1 MTELQTES
9 QPVVS
14 LPRSPTERWSI
25 LVACCLASSARFLQP
40 PLWIFRPPDVQPF
53 DAAWNDFRLISSVS
67 GILLIVF
74 LLVGGVLGDLY
85 GRRRF
90 WLIGLIGFAASN
102 LLLLISPSP
111 GWHLTLRFCSLVFG
125 SLFAPLILA
134 TLNITFTDRSRPIA
148 FASFT
153 VVNAIAIQV
162 AWLQGQFLIE
172 WWGWRA
178 AFILP
183 IALTFVAYRWA
194 VRYVPESRAGGQ
206 RQFDLWIFSGWT
218 LLILAVVY
226 GVLVIP
232 VASDFWWLVV
242 GAALLVGITGAALI
256 YWWDMRIT
264 KMLLRRR
271 SFRTRELA
279 ALIITGAV
287 INFMLIGFGMRTM
300 NLFQVVYSMSAVVA
314 VIALAPM
321 LVGLLAAVYLFL
333 RAMRQYQARAIVAGG
348 LVVMAVAM
356 SGAALLPVYAPYW
369 LFILPLFLF
378 GVGYLVASTIWTS
391 AFLRTAVAQHY
402 GVNAAINSAT
412 STIGLA
418 VGSALTGSLLAR
430 LGLELY
436 RERVGAANLT
446 VAELLEVATSLQALM
461 LAEPADVAVISE
473 HLHFDLLAGY
483 QEVYAIAYSQVLW
496 LMVVF
501 CFITALIIGFGLRR
515 SLKATLPH
523 EEELSAV

>member
-1 MTELQTES
+1 MTELQAGS
-9 QPVVS
+9 RFVSAPV
-14 LPRSPTERWSI
+14 LAPTKRWSI
-25 LVACCLASSARFLQP
+25 LVACYLASSARFLQP
-40 PLWIFRPPDVQPF
+40 PLWVFNPPDVQPF

-67 GILLIVF
+67 GILLIIF

-90 WLIGLIGFAASN
+90 WLLGLVGFGASN

-111 GWHLTLRFCSLVFG
+111 GWHLMLRFCSLVFG

-134 TLNITFTDRSRPIA
+134 TLNITFTDRSRAIA
-148 FASFT
+148 FAIFT
-153 VVNAIAIQV
+153 AINAVSIQIG
-162 AWLQGQFLIE
+162 WLQGQFLVD

-183 IALTFVAYRWA
+183 ITLTFFAYRWA
-194 VRYVPESRAGGQ
+194 VRYVPESLAGGQ
-206 RQFDLWIFSGWT
+206 RQFDLWVFSGWT

-226 GVLVIP
+226 GVLVLP
-232 VASDFWWLVV
+232 VASDYWGLVV

-264 KMLLRRR
+264 KVLLRRR
-271 SFRTRELA
+271 SFRVRELT

-300 NLFQVVYSMSAVVA
+300 NLFQVVYAMSAVVA

-333 RAMRQYQARAIVAGG
+333 RAMRHYRARVIVACG

-356 SGAALLPVYAPYW
+356 TGAALLPVHAPYW
-369 LFILPLFLF
+369 FFILPLFLF

-402 GVNAAINSAT
+402 GVNAAISSAT
-412 STIGLA
+412 ATIGLA

-436 RERVGAANLT
+436 LERLAAANLT
-446 VAELLEVATSLQALM
+446 VAEILEAATSLQTLM
-461 LAEPADVAVISE
+461 LAEPADVAAISE
-473 HLHFDLLAGY
+473 HLQFDLLTGY

-501 CFITALIIGFGLRR
+501 CLVTALIIGFGLRG

-523 EEELSAV
+523 EEELNVA